1 MTARVLALIPARG
14 GSKRLPRKNVLP
26 LAGKPLI
33 AWTIEAALG
42 CPEISRV
49 ILSSDDDEIMGV
61 AREWGCEVPFRRPDA
76 LATDTASSMDVIC
89 HALDSLDET
98 YDEIVLL
105 QPTSPLR
112 TSDDLSAAIA
122 LRRMK
127 DVTAVVSAM
136 RLPKPESHF
145 ARILED
151 GTLSRQSPFAVPAE
165 QACLLNGAV
174 YVADVVRMRSAGS
187 FFDATTAVYL
197 MPSERSVDVDTA
209 QDFAECAALLGA
221 PVIARA

>member
-1 MTARVLALIPARG
+1 MRPRVLGLIPARG

-33 AWTIEAALG
+33 AWTIEAAHA
-42 CPEISRV
+42 CPDIDRV
-49 ILSSDDDEIMGV
+49 ILSSDDDEIMST
-61 AREWGCEVPFRRPDA
+61 AQAWGCEVPFRRPAA
-76 LATDTASSMDVIC
+76 LATDTASSMDVIA
-89 HALDSLDET
+89 HALNALGESF
-98 YDEIVLL
+98 DEIVLL

-112 TSDDLSAAIA
+112 MADDISAAIT

-127 DVTAVVSAM
+127 NVTAVVSAM

-151 GTLSRQSPFAVPAE
+151 GGLSRESPFVVPDE
-165 QACLLNGAV
+165 QVCLLNGAV
-174 YVADVVRMRSAGS
+174 YVANIARMRAAGG

-197 MPSERSVDVDTA
+197 MPPERSVDVDTA
-209 QDFAECAALLGA
+209 QDFAACVALLDTHLM
-221 PVIARA
+221 PKR